1 MSLIFVRYANRE
13 APIELCVS
21 EEGNFWSEEIT
32 DWTALKLI
40 ADLSNMLA
48 CRPRRTDSGSTQEK

>member
-1 MSLIFVRYANRE
+1 MTLIFVRQQSLE
-13 APIELCVS
+13 GPIELCVD
-21 EEGNFWSEEIT
+21 NWVEEIT

-48 CRPRRTDSGSTQEK
+48 CRPRRTDSGTNKEN

>member
-1 MSLIFVRYANRE
+1 VTIIARKQDHNG
-13 APIELCVS
+13 PIEICID
-21 EEGNFWSEEIT
+21 GWPTEIT

-48 CRPRRTDSGSTQEK
+48 CRPRPAAPGSTQEKLDD